1 MGARLP
7 LPGSHAAGRAPGPD
21 WAAKIHIAVSPV
33 YYHTYLYGA
42 IVALQLAA
50 ALDAEAGGIVGP
62 PRRRARC
69 SRTALRARA
78 SRCAGTGSSSRRRA
92 APLSVES
99 LAREVAAGDERRRPA
114 RRRADREEEERKTS
128 YLELF
133 FDLVFVFAFTQVTSL
148 ILEDTSPQ
156 GFARAAL
163 VLAMVWWAWS
173 AYAWMTNAID
183 VENTVTRLLIF
194 AAMAAGFFM
203 ALAVPHAF
211 QDEAA
216 WFAVAY
222 FVVRIL
228 NSALYMWGVRGDA
241 GMLRAIAR
249 LSPWFLV
256 AACVALAGGFV
267 DADYRAWVWLAS
279 LVIDVV
285 GTLTVARVEWHV
297 SPSHFA
303 ERFALIVIIAL
314 GESIVAI
321 GIATSEL
328 ERDATY
334 ALSVLVAFAGV
345 AALWWAY
352 FDFTAVAAERS
363 LRRAPA
369 AGARPARA
377 GRLHVLPLPDRA
389 RDHLLR
395 GRGEEDARA
404 SARPAVG
411 GRPLGARARD
421 RRLPLRVR
429 ADALPRRP
437 PRRLGAP
444 RRRPGSRSCS
454 RSLWTGRTR
463 SSRSAVV
470 IAVLVL
476 SVAVESVRLRDFRA
490 SMRSA

>member
-1 MGARLP
+1 
-7 LPGSHAAGRAPGPD
+7 
-21 WAAKIHIAVSPV
+21 VSDV
-33 YYHTYLYGA
+33 
-42 IVALQLAA
+42 
-50 ALDAEAGGIVGP
+50 
-62 PRRRARC
+62 
-69 SRTALRARA
+69 
-78 SRCAGTGSSSRRRA
+78 
-92 APLSVES
+92 APLANEPTV
-99 LAREVAAGDERRRPA
+99 
-114 RRRADREEEERKTS
+114 EEEERKTS

-183 VENTVTRLLIF
+183 IENTVTRLLIF

-203 ALAVPHAF
+203 ALAVPQAF

-228 NSALYMWGVRGDA
+228 NSALYMWGVRSDA
-241 GMLRAIAR
+241 GQLRAIAR
-249 LSPWFLV
+249 LSPWFFI

-267 DADYRAWVWLAS
+267 DADYRAWVWVAS

-285 GTLTVARVEWHV
+285 GTLTVARVEWRV

-321 GIATSEL
+321 GIATTEL
-328 ERDATY
+328 DRDATY
-334 ALSVLVAFAGV
+334 AISVLVAFAGV

-352 FDFTAVAAERS
+352 FDFTAVAAERA
-363 LRRAPA
+363 LHRAPPEARGPIARDVFTYFHYPVVLGIIFYAVAAKKTLEHPLDPLSEAGRWARGLGIAVFLCGFALMRFRVVRRVAWERLAA
-369 AGARPARA
+369 AGVA
-377 GRLHVLPLPDRA
+377 LVLAVALDGPDA
-389 RDHLLR
+389 I
-395 GRGEEDARA
+395 
-404 SARPAVG
+404 VT
-411 GRPLGARARD
+411 LGI
-421 RRLPLRVR
+421 
-429 ADALPRRP
+429 
-437 PRRLGAP
+437 
-444 RRRPGSRSCS
+444 
-454 RSLWTGRTR
+454 
-463 SSRSAVV
+463 V

-476 SVAVESVRLRDFRA
+476 SVGLESVRLREFRA